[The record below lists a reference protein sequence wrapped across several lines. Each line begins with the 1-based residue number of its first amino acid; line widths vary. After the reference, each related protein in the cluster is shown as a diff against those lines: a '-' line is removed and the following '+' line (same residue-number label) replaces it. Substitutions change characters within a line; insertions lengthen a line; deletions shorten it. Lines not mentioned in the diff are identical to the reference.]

1 VNLNSSGRRTALA
14 EWLALPENPLSARV
28 MVNRIWH
35 YHFGRGIAST
45 PSDFGVMG
53 ERPANKELL
62 DYLAATFV
70 ENGWSIKKIHRL
82 IMMSSTY
89 QESAM
94 FNPVAAKADP
104 ITGWS
109 GAITGIGWK
118 AKRYGIRSS
127 K

>member
-1 VNLNSSGRRTALA
+1 
-14 EWLALPENPLSARV
+14 SARV

-104 ITGWS
+104 DNRLVWRYNRHRLEGEAIRDSILEVS
-109 GAITGIGWK
+109 GRLNLK
-118 AKRYGIRSS
+118 M
-127 K
+127 